1 MANRKKV
8 LFIWDKATKYLDNMI
23 LNQLIHAIKTY
34 QPTIKRIEL
43 NLINQTSPTT
53 FSSINRIKDM

>member
-23 LNQLIHAIKTY
+23 INQLIHAIKTY
-34 QPTIKRIEL
+34 QPTIKRIE
-43 NLINQTSPTT
+43 
-53 FSSINRIKDM
+53 